1 MFIDLSIFRVSYLI
15 MQRAN
20 LNVLPAWWQKGW
32 LGWERISSWANISN
46 LGTDITPLSSTA
58 ERTAQRRS
66 SQSTSCASE
75 RCHGNRRAHPSL
87 RKSVAGREE
96 RTAPETWTQRLG
108 GSEEEGERE
117 GDVDAS
123 LNLCVFAFLYVM
135 EWWSHEESGAVSQ
148 ATISL
153 SLSPIPPLTLSPR
166 HLHVTSCCLSPT
178 RPSLTRPCPVT
189 PSAPLLISML
199 LSVPLPLS
207 LPVPLSTRYKISI
220 RELLTLTFSSII
232 HPHVGTPVILSA
244 HTCPIILNHSVPE
257 NSDNL
262 CKTLFQ
268 GTIISPCAHLEF
280 WWHFVAAGA
289 QEANWEVRGNKC

>member
-1 MFIDLSIFRVSYLI
+1 MFIDLSIFGVGYL
-15 MQRAN
+15 MLQRAN

-46 LGTDITPLSSTA
+46 LGTDITALSSMA
-58 ERTAQRRS
+58 ERTAQRCS
-66 SQSTSCASE
+66 FQSTSCASE
-75 RCHGNRRAHPSL
+75 RCHGNRWTHPSL

-96 RTAPETWTQRLG
+96 RTPPETWTQRLG
-108 GSEEEGERE
+108 GSVEEGERE
-117 GDVDAS
+117 GDVGAS

-135 EWWSHEESGAVSQ
+135 EWWSHEESSAVSQ

-153 SLSPIPPLTLSPR
+153 SLSPISPLTLSPQ

-178 RPSLTRPCPVT
+178 WPSLTCWCPVT

-207 LPVPLSTRYKISI
+207 LPVSLSPRHKISI
-220 RELLTLTFSSII
+220 RELFTLTFSSII
-232 HPHVGTPVILSA
+232 HPHVATPVILSA
-244 HTCPIILNHSVPE
+244 HMCPIILNHSAPE

-262 CKTLFQ
+262 CETLFQ

-280 WWHFVAAGA
+280 WCHFLAAGA
-289 QEANWEVRGNKC
+289 QEADWEVWGNKC